1 MKTNIIA
8 SSITIILIVVCILFA
23 GCTEDGTSGLNPVS
37 TSKYT
42 LSEAVDNGLIK
53 AKITGSGASSGD
65 SVNLELTRLTSDR
78 IEITVPKGMVLIA
91 SEESQNMVVYRVSGI
106 PEDSKWII
114 PVSEIILDS
123 SDPQTYI
130 LEAYCLDFHKS
141 NPGSNTRFSIEIMT
155 DPEIQSI
162 LDALDNLSPDITT
175 VEAIQTAIWISTDD
189 VSREELLDK
198 FTVDQNEIEN
208 AKIILEEAGIDTT
221 SKLFFR

>member
-8 SSITIILIVVCILFA
+8 SSVTILLIVVCILFA
-23 GCTEDGTSGLNPVS
+23 GCTDNGTSGFNSAS
-37 TSKYT
+37 TSGYT

-53 AKITGSGASSGD
+53 TKITGSGASSGD
-65 SVNLELTRLTSDR
+65 SVNLELTRLTSEKM
-78 IEITVPKGMVLIA
+78 EIIVPKGMVLIA
-91 SEESQNMVVYRVSGI
+91 SDESQNMVVNRVSGI

-123 SDPQTYI
+123 PDPQTYI
-130 LEAYCLDFHKS
+130 LEAYCLDFYKN
-141 NPGSNTRFSIEIMT
+141 NPGSNTRFSIETMT

-162 LDALDNLSPDITT
+162 LDALDDLSPDITT

-189 VSREELLDK
+189 LSREELLDK
-198 FTVDQNEIEN
+198 FPVDQKEIDN
-208 AKIILEEAGIDTT
+208 ARTILEEAGIDIT